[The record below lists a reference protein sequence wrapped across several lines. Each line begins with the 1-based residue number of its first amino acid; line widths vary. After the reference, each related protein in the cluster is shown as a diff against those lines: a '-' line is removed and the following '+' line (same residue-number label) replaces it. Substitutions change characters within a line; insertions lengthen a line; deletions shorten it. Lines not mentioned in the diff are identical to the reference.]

1 MDDDIENTYNLTLWN
16 PFIMSSGKELWSTM
30 VVNSSF
36 HEGNFDFEDTNS
48 LFSSP
53 YEELSEAIKF
63 IWTKYS

>member
-1 MDDDIENTYNLTLWN
+1 
-16 PFIMSSGKELWSTM
+16 MSSGKELRSTM

-63 IWTKYS
+63 I